1 MTGSIDPQIH
11 LDFYEITSKYMVTDI
26 IYETKNQWEYEQLS
40 EEDDFIIQKV
50 ADILKDEPEALRY
63 AMEALTYAREK

>member
-1 MTGSIDPQIH
+1 MNLGENLRKIRKD
-11 LDFYEITSKYMVTDI
+11 
-26 IYETKNQWEYEQLS
+26 NNLS
-40 EEDDFIIQKV
+40 QEDL